1 MKRRCAALLALIVL
15 LYGANALAETPVL
28 LDRLDSFR
36 QTVCELLAEEDL
48 PDAEWFWARGD
59 EQAQRRQMADVLERS
74 PGVILLNPVSPDSV
88 GKLLEMA
95 AAHDVPVVLFNREPT
110 DMSVLTAYGDRVC
123 YVGSQTEQAGEM
135 QGRAIAQM
143 LSEHPEYDRNGDGKI
158 QYVMLMGEADNR
170 DAQART
176 SGCLDALASLGV
188 AMEPVIPVQ
197 VCDWD
202 DWEAQKVIQHLLIDQ
217 TAFEMVISNNDAMAV
232 GALAALN
239 AFGVN
244 LVGGK
249 DYIPVVG
256 VDATD
261 DAVDLIQSGMMTAT
275 VRQDAKG
282 MAKAIAEIALAMRD
296 EGLTAQEAIVRA
308 GYEPDG
314 DAPVVRFDY
323 QPYNE

>member
-1 MKRRCAALLALIVL
+1 MKRRCAALLALLVL
-15 LYGANALAETPVL
+15 LCGANALAETPVL

-36 QTVCELLAEEDL
+36 QAVCERLADGDL
-48 PDAEWFWARGD
+48 PDAAWFLARGD
-59 EQAQRRQMADVLERS
+59 AQTQRRQMADALERN

-88 GKLLEMA
+88 GELLEMA
-95 AAHDVPVVLFNREPT
+95 AAQDVPVVLFNREPS
-110 DMSVLTAYGDRVC
+110 DLSVLTAYGDRVV
-123 YVGSQTEQAGEM
+123 YVGSRTEQAGEL

-143 LSEHPEYDRNGDGKI
+143 LAEHPEYDRNGDGKI
-158 QYVMLMGEADNR
+158 QYVMLMGEADNQ

-176 SGCLDALASLGV
+176 SGCLDALEALGV

-217 TAFEMVISNNDAMAV
+217 TAFEMVISNNDTMAV

-261 DAVDLIQSGMMTAT
+261 EAVDLIESGMMTAT
-275 VRQDAKG
+275 VRQDAEG
-282 MAKAIAEIALAMRD
+282 IAGAIAKIALLMQD
-296 EGLTAQEAIVRA
+296 EGLTAQEAIARA
-308 GYEPDG
+308 GYEADG
-314 DAPVVRFDY
+314 EMPVVRFDY
-323 QPYNE
+323 QPYEP

>member
-1 MKRRCAALLALIVL
+1 MKRRCAALLALLVL
-15 LYGANALAETPVL
+15 LCGANALAETPVL

-36 QTVCELLAEEDL
+36 QAVCERLADGDL
-48 PDAEWFWARGD
+48 PDAAWFLARGD
-59 EQAQRRQMADVLERS
+59 AQTQQRQMAEALEQR

-88 GKLLEMA
+88 GELLEMA
-95 AAHDVPVVLFNREPT
+95 EAQDVPVVLFNREPS
-110 DMSVLTAYGDRVC
+110 DLSVLTAYGDRVV
-123 YVGSQTEQAGEM
+123 YVGSRTEQAGEL

-143 LSEHPEYDRNGDGKI
+143 LAEHPEYDRNGDGKI

-176 SGCLDALASLGV
+176 SGCLDALDALGV

-217 TAFEMVISNNDAMAV
+217 TAFEMVISNNDTMAV

-261 DAVDLIQSGMMTAT
+261 EAVDLIESGMMTAT
-275 VRQDAKG
+275 VRQDAEG
-282 MAKAIAEIALAMRD
+282 IAGAIAKIALLMQD
-296 EGLTAQEAIVRA
+296 EGLTALEAIARA
-308 GYEPDG
+308 GYEADG
-314 DAPVVRFDY
+314 DMPVVRFDY
-323 QPYNE
+323 QPYEP

>member
-1 MKRRCAALLALIVL
+1 MKRRCAALLALLVL
-15 LYGANALAETPVL
+15 LCGANALAETPVL

-36 QTVCELLAEEDL
+36 QAVCELLAGKDL
-48 PDAEWFWARGD
+48 PDASWFLARGD
-59 EQAQRRQMADVLERS
+59 AQTQQRQMAEALEQR

-88 GKLLEMA
+88 GELLEMA
-95 AAHDVPVVLFNREPT
+95 AAQDVPVVLFNREPS
-110 DMSVLTAYGDRVC
+110 DLSVLTAYGDRVV
-123 YVGSQTEQAGEM
+123 YVGSRTEQAGEL

-143 LSEHPEYDRNGDGKI
+143 LAEHPEYDRNGDGKI
-158 QYVMLMGEADNR
+158 QYVMLMGEVDNR

-176 SGCLDALASLGV
+176 SGCLDALDALGV

-217 TAFEMVISNNDAMAV
+217 TAFEMVISNNDTMAV

-261 DAVDLIQSGMMTAT
+261 EAVDRIESGMMTAT
-275 VRQDAKG
+275 VRQDAEG
-282 MAKAIAEIALAMRD
+282 MAKAIAEIALLMQD
-296 EGLTAQEAIVRA
+296 EGLTALEAIARA
-308 GYEPDG
+308 GYEADG
-314 DAPVVRFDY
+314 DMPVVRFDY
-323 QPYNE
+323 QLYEP

>member
-1 MKRRCAALLALIVL
+1 MKRRCAALLAFLVL
-15 LYGANALAETPVL
+15 LCGANALAETPVL

-36 QTVCELLAEEDL
+36 QAVCKRLADGDL
-48 PDAEWFWARGD
+48 PDASWFLARGD
-59 EQAQRRQMADVLERS
+59 AQTQRRQMADALERNS
-74 PGVILLNPVSPDSV
+74 GVILLNPVSPDSV
-88 GKLLEMA
+88 GELLEMA
-95 AAHDVPVVLFNREPT
+95 AAHDVPVVLFNREPS
-110 DMSVLTAYGDRVC
+110 DLSVLTAYGDRVV
-123 YVGSQTEQAGEM
+123 YVGSRTEQAGEL

-143 LSEHPEYDRNGDGKI
+143 LAEHPEYDRNGDGKI
-158 QYVMLMGEADNR
+158 QYVMLMGEADNQ

-176 SGCLDALASLGV
+176 SGCLDALDALGV

-217 TAFEMVISNNDAMAV
+217 TAFEMVISNNDTMAV

-261 DAVDLIQSGMMTAT
+261 EAVDLIESGMMTAT
-275 VRQDAKG
+275 VRQDAEG
-282 MAKAIAEIALAMRD
+282 IAGAIAKIALLMQD
-296 EGLTAQEAIVRA
+296 EGLTALEAIARA
-308 GYEPDG
+308 GYEADG
-314 DAPVVRFDY
+314 DMPVVRFDY
-323 QPYNE
+323 QSYEP

>member
-1 MKRRCAALLALIVL
+1 MKRRCVALLALIVL
-15 LYGANALAETPVL
+15 LYGAEALAETPVL

-36 QTVCELLAEEDL
+36 QTVCELLAGEDL
-48 PDAEWFWARGD
+48 PDAEWFVARGD
-59 EQAQRRQMADVLERS
+59 EQAQRRQMADALERN

-88 GKLLEMA
+88 GELLEMA
-95 AAHDVPVVLFNREPT
+95 AAHDVPVVLFNREPE
-110 DMSVLTAYGDRVC
+110 DLSVLTAYGDRVC
-123 YVGSQTEQAGEM
+123 YVGSRTEQAGEL
-135 QGRAIAQM
+135 QGRAIARM
-143 LSEHPEYDRNGDGKI
+143 LSEHPEYDRNGDGTI

-176 SGCLDALASLGV
+176 SGCLEALEALGV
-188 AMEPVIPVQ
+188 AMEAVVPVQ

-202 DWEAQKVIQHLLIDQ
+202 DWEAQKAIQHLLIDQ

-261 DAVDLIQSGMMTAT
+261 EAVDLIQNGMMTAT
-275 VRQDAKG
+275 VRQDAEG
-282 MAKAIAEIALAMRD
+282 MARAIAEIALAMQS
-296 EGLTAQEAIVRA
+296 EGLTAREAIARA
-308 GYEPDG
+308 GYEADG

>member
-1 MKRRCAALLALIVL
+1 MKRRCAALLALLVL
-15 LYGANALAETPVL
+15 LCGANAQAETPVL

-36 QTVCELLAEEDL
+36 QAVCERLADGDL
-48 PDAEWFWARGD
+48 PDASWFLARGD
-59 EQAQRRQMADVLERS
+59 AQTQRRQMADALERNS
-74 PGVILLNPVSPDSV
+74 GVILLNPVSPDSV
-88 GKLLEMA
+88 GELLEMA
-95 AAHDVPVVLFNREPT
+95 AAHDVPVVLFNREPS
-110 DMSVLTAYGDRVC
+110 DLSVLTAYGDRVV
-123 YVGSQTEQAGEM
+123 YVGSRTEQAGEL

-143 LSEHPEYDRNGDGKI
+143 LAEHPEYDRNGDGKI

-176 SGCLDALASLGV
+176 SGCLDALKALGV

-217 TAFEMVISNNDAMAV
+217 TAFEMVISNNDTMAV

-261 DAVDLIQSGMMTAT
+261 EAVDLIESGMMTAT
-275 VRQDAKG
+275 VRQDAEG
-282 MAKAIAEIALAMRD
+282 IAGAIAKITLLMQD
-296 EGLTAQEAIVRA
+296 EGLTALEAIARA
-308 GYEPDG
+308 GYEADG
-314 DAPVVRFDY
+314 DMPVVRFDY
-323 QPYNE
+323 QTYEP

>member
-1 MKRRCAALLALIVL
+1 MKRRCAALLALLVL
-15 LYGANALAETPVL
+15 LHGAEALAETPVL

-36 QTVCELLAEEDL
+36 QTVCELLAGEDL
-48 PDAEWFWARGD
+48 PDAEWFVARGD
-59 EQAQRRQMADVLERS
+59 EQAQRRQMAEALERN

-88 GKLLEMA
+88 GELLEMA
-95 AAHDVPVVLFNREPT
+95 AAQDVPVVLFNREPE
-110 DMSVLTAYGDRVC
+110 DLSVLTAYGDRVC
-123 YVGSQTEQAGEM
+123 YVGSRTEQAGEL
-135 QGRAIAQM
+135 QGRAIARM

-176 SGCLDALASLGV
+176 SGCLDALAALGV
-188 AMEPVIPVQ
+188 DMEPVVPVQ

-202 DWEAQKVIQHLLIDQ
+202 DWEAQKAIQHLLIDQ
-217 TAFEMVISNNDAMAV
+217 TAFEMVISNNDTMAV

-239 AFGVN
+239 AFGIN

-249 DYIPVVG
+249 EYIPVVG

-261 DAVDLIQSGMMTAT
+261 DAVDLIASGMMTDT
-275 VRQDAKG
+275 VRQDAEG
-282 MAKAIAEIALAMRD
+282 MARAIAEIALAMQS
-296 EGLTAQEAIVRA
+296 EGLTAREAIARA
-308 GYEPDG
+308 GYETDS

-323 QPYNE
+323 QPYGE

>member
-1 MKRRCAALLALIVL
+1 MKRRCAALLALLVL
-15 LYGANALAETPVL
+15 LCGANALAETPVL

-36 QTVCELLAEEDL
+36 QAVCEQLADGDL
-48 PDAEWFWARGD
+48 PDASWFLARGD
-59 EQAQRRQMADVLERS
+59 AQTQQRQMAEALEQR

-88 GKLLEMA
+88 GELLEMA
-95 AAHDVPVVLFNREPT
+95 AAQDVPVVLFNREPS
-110 DMSVLTAYGDRVC
+110 DLSVLTAYGDRVV
-123 YVGSQTEQAGEM
+123 YVGSRTEQAGQL

-143 LSEHPEYDRNGDGKI
+143 LAEHPEYDRNGDGKI

-176 SGCLDALASLGV
+176 SGCLDALDALGV

-217 TAFEMVISNNDAMAV
+217 TAFEMVISNNDTMAV

-261 DAVDLIQSGMMTAT
+261 EAVDLIESGMMTAT
-275 VRQDAKG
+275 VRQDAEG
-282 MAKAIAEIALAMRD
+282 IAGAIAEIARLMQD
-296 EGLTAQEAIVRA
+296 EGLTALEAIARA
-308 GYEPDG
+308 GYEADG
-314 DAPVVRFDY
+314 DMPVVRFDY
-323 QPYNE
+323 QPYEP

>member
-1 MKRRCAALLALIVL
+1 MKRRCAALLALLVL
-15 LYGANALAETPVL
+15 LHGAEALAETPVL

-36 QTVCELLAEEDL
+36 QAVCELLAGEDL
-48 PDAEWFWARGD
+48 PDAEWFVARGD
-59 EQAQRRQMADVLERS
+59 EQAQRRQMAEALERN

-88 GKLLEMA
+88 GELLEMA
-95 AAHDVPVVLFNREPT
+95 AAQDVPVVLFNREPE
-110 DMSVLTAYGDRVC
+110 DLSVLTAYGDRVC
-123 YVGSQTEQAGEM
+123 YVGSRTEQAGEL
-135 QGRAIAQM
+135 QGRAIARM

-176 SGCLDALASLGV
+176 SGCLDALAALGV
-188 AMEPVIPVQ
+188 DMEPVVPVQ

-202 DWEAQKVIQHLLIDQ
+202 DWEAQKAIQHLLIDQ
-217 TAFEMVISNNDAMAV
+217 TAFEMVISNNDTMAV

-239 AFGVN
+239 AFGIN

-249 DYIPVVG
+249 EYIPVVG

-261 DAVDLIQSGMMTAT
+261 DAVDLIASGMMTDT
-275 VRQDAKG
+275 VRQDAEG
-282 MAKAIAEIALAMRD
+282 MARAIAEIALAMQS
-296 EGLTAQEAIVRA
+296 EGLTAREAIARA

-323 QPYNE
+323 QPYGE